1 MVRGDDN
8 MPEAQVRSVRR
19 KQQLS
24 FDDKVFYFVISAI
37 TFIITISVLYPLLY
51 VVSSSF
57 SSPGAVM
64 SGRVTV
70 FPVEFSL
77 DGYAA
82 VFKNQNIITGYFN
95 TFIYTFFGTLLNV
108 VMTLMI
114 AYPLSRRNVPL
125 SGVVMFLFTFTMMF
139 SGGMIPSYIV
149 LQSYGL
155 LNSRLAMIIP
165 GAIGVQ
171 NMIITRTFM
180 RNVPL
185 ELLEAAKIDGSNDY
199 QYFFTILLPLSKAVI
214 AVITLYYAVGHWNDY
229 FNAFLYLNSREKF
242 PLQIILREILIAN
255 SIVNVNMDDETAA
268 ASKSIYELLKYALIV
283 VSSGPVLLMYPFV
296 QKYFVKGVMIGSLKG

>member
-1 MVRGDDN
+1 
-8 MPEAQVRSVRR
+8 MPESQARAVRR

-24 FDDKVFYFVISAI
+24 LDDKVFYFVINAI
-37 TFIITISVLYPLLY
+37 TLLLTISVLYPLLY
-51 VVSSSF
+51 VLSSSF
-57 SSPGAVM
+57 SSPDAVM
-64 SGRVTV
+64 SGQVTIFPVDFSLAGYKAVFQNKNILMGYANTV
-70 FPVEFSL
+70 F
-77 DGYAA
+77 
-82 VFKNQNIITGYFN
+82 
-95 TFIYTFFGTLLNV
+95 YTFFGTLLNV
-108 VMTLMI
+108 AMTLII
-114 AYPLSRRNVPL
+114 AYPLSRKNVPF
-125 SGVVMFLFTFTMMF
+125 SGFVMFLFTFTMMF
-139 SGGMIPSYIV
+139 SGGMIPNYIV

-180 RNVPL
+180 RNVPG

-199 QYFFTILLPLSKAVI
+199 QYFFLILLPLSKAVI

-255 SIVNVNMDDETAA
+255 SIVDANFDSETAA
-268 ASKSIYELLKYALIV
+268 SSKSVYELLKYALIV
-283 VSSGPVLLMYPFV
+283 VSSGPVLCLYPFV
-296 QKYFVKGVMIGSLKG
+296 QKYFVKGVMIGSIKG